1 MNDPVYEKGYP
12 SYDAVNRKDSFTV
25 KIEQDG
31 EDLILPLPVDLL
43 NQMGWDDGDTLI
55 WEELSPV
62 SWGLRKDK

>member
-1 MNDPVYEKGYP
+1 MTNPVFEKGYP
-12 SYDAVNRKDSFTV
+12 DYDAVNRKDSFTV

-62 SWGLRKDK
+62 SWSLRKDK